1 MIGAMARGDELT
13 YREQGATR
21 DDALPAGYR
30 HVQRR
35 THLGDGEATFVRAAE
50 ALFGWQMHRGAGL
63 AIIKVPSLPS
73 VGAAVVTR
81 LGPPVLGMIVPCR
94 IVYVVDEARRRGFAY
109 GTLPGHPESGEEAFV
124 VEWAADDGVYL
135 VIRAFSRPGTL
146 LTRLGGPVA
155 NLVQD
160 IMTDRY
166 VRALRRLA
174 R

>member
-1 MIGAMARGDELT
+1 MIGGMARGGELT

-21 DDALPAGYR
+21 DDPLPAGYR

-35 THLGDGEATFVRAAE
+35 ERLGDGEATFVRAAE
-50 ALFGWQMHRGAGL
+50 VLFGWQMHRGAGL
-63 AIIKVPSLPS
+63 AVLNAPPQPT

-135 VIRAFSRPGTL
+135 TIRAFSRPATVL
-146 LTRLGGPVA
+146 AKLGGPLET
-155 NLVQD
+155 LVQT
-160 IMTDRY
+160 IMTNRY
-166 VRALRRLA
+166 VRALQRLA